1 MDDDTFNEDLIE
13 NEAELETEEDEDE
26 ERDF

>member
-1 MDDDTFNEDLIE
+1 MDDDIFNEDLIE
-13 NEAELETEEDEDE
+13 SEAEMLEEDDEDE